1 MVHQVKASPFF
12 SGSIA
17 HTLGRLLLWSERPTR
32 GLARVEFYSEFARQI
47 VMQKLTK
54 ELQRQGIKVREIRL
68 PLWGSPAQVL
78 NFLLDELVKAESG
91 VVSIVGFETAF
102 NPEHLQP
109 ALGVLNFNREHF
121 AQFHGRQIWWLSQD
135 FLNRVINFM
144 PDLNSWFTLRL
155 SLTELTEKSQKS
167 SENLVLVGD
176 LNAIANG
183 RSKRSKQ
190 WQNLPNSGIAQFVG
204 REEYLIEIEHILATD
219 HRVVLQGMGGCGKSE
234 LALQYAW
241 RQWHNQHYGGGICWL
256 NAFEGDLGL
265 QILNFVYAR
274 LGLVTPTDGVLTER
288 VALCWQNWPAG
299 QVLIIIDD
307 LRDYGII
314 EPYLPPLQ
322 ETRFK
327 VIITTRFNYLRHTI
341 KTINLEILAPE
352 SAINLLSSYVT
363 DDRINQQLE
372 PAKSLCQDL
381 GYLPLALELVARLLR
396 HQKNLTIQE
405 VREQLKEQGLA
416 DQSLQ
421 KNSTFDAEITAQNG
435 VKEAFDLSWEIL
447 DSHAQNLAMYLSL
460 FALAPFSKSLIDAL
474 LSEQDPENLEAWLTG
489 GLMNLSLVND
499 LGDDW
504 YELHPLI
511 RVYLREKLEASPLK
525 EEAKRAYGRVMVGI
539 AKTIDQTLTLADI
552 ANLEPYIDHLKV
564 AAEEFNQWLDNDG
577 LIFPF
582 VALGRFYRGKGLYQQ
597 AVFYL
602 ERCLTFS
609 EKRLGQD
616 HPDVATILNNL
627 AELYQEQGKYEEAE
641 LLYRQLLTIDEKNYG
656 ENHLDF
662 AISLNNLATLY
673 KIQKKYDEAESLFLR
688 SISIF
693 EHQLKENLTY
703 IAVSLNNLAEL
714 YEGQGKYEKAEP
726 LYPRSLSIRESQLGE
741 NHPDVAESLN
751 NLAVL
756 YQFQGKYAEAEPLFL
771 RSLSIREKQ
780 LGENHPDVAQS
791 LNNLALLYESQ
802 GKYEEAE
809 PLYLRSLAIDEKVY
823 GEDHPEIATDLNN
836 LAALYGSQGK
846 YAEAEP
852 LYLRS
857 LAIREKQLGENHP
870 TIATSLNN
878 LAELYRVQGKYE
890 EMEPL
895 RLRCLEIE
903 RKTLGENHPQFAS
916 SLNNLA
922 LLYKSQGKYEE
933 AEPLYLRSLAIWEK
947 QLGENHPD
955 AATSLNNLA
964 GLYDSQGKY
973 AEAEPLYQR
982 SLAIREK
989 QLGENHPDVA
999 NSLNNLAGLYQSQG
1013 KYEEAEPL
1021 YQKAIAIFSEKLG
1034 ENHPNTQAGIMNYYQ
1049 MLAKLPDD
1057 ELNQRF
1063 PREVVEMLQI
1073 LRQAL

>member
-1 MVHQVKASPFF
+1 
-12 SGSIA
+12 
-17 HTLGRLLLWSERPTR
+17 
-32 GLARVEFYSEFARQI
+32 
-47 VMQKLTK
+47 
-54 ELQRQGIKVREIRL
+54 
-68 PLWGSPAQVL
+68 
-78 NFLLDELVKAESG
+78 
-91 VVSIVGFETAF
+91 
-102 NPEHLQP
+102 
-109 ALGVLNFNREHF
+109 
-121 AQFHGRQIWWLSQD
+121 
-135 FLNRVINFM
+135 
-144 PDLNSWFTLRL
+144 
-155 SLTELTEKSQKS
+155 
-167 SENLVLVGD
+167 
-176 LNAIANG
+176 
-183 RSKRSKQ
+183 
-190 WQNLPNSGIAQFVG
+190 
-204 REEYLIEIEHILATD
+204 
-219 HRVVLQGMGGCGKSE
+219 MGGCGKSE

-421 KNSTFDAEITAQNG
+421 KNSTFDAEMTAQNG

-460 FALAPFSKSLIDAL
+460 FALSPFSKSLIDAL

-489 GLMNLSLVND
+489 DLMNLSLVND

-511 RVYLREKLEASPLK
+511 QVYLREKLEASPLK
-525 EEAKRAYGRVMVGI
+525 EEAKRAYGRVIVGI

-552 ANLEPYIDHLKV
+552 ANLELYIDHLKV

-582 VALGRFYRGKGLYQQ
+582 VALGRFYRGKRLYQQ

-726 LYPRSLSIRESQLGE
+726 LYR
-741 NHPDVAESLN
+741 
-751 NLAVL
+751 
-756 YQFQGKYAEAEPLFL
+756 
-771 RSLSIREKQ
+771 
-780 LGENHPDVAQS
+780 
-791 LNNLALLYESQ
+791 
-802 GKYEEAE
+802 
-809 PLYLRSLAIDEKVY
+809 
-823 GEDHPEIATDLNN
+823 
-836 LAALYGSQGK
+836 
-846 YAEAEP
+846 
-852 LYLRS
+852 RS

-870 TIATSLNN
+870 YVATALNN
-878 LAELYRVQGKYE
+878 LAG
-890 EMEPL
+890 
-895 RLRCLEIE
+895 
-903 RKTLGENHPQFAS
+903 
-916 SLNNLA
+916 
-922 LLYKSQGKYEE
+922 LYKSQRKYEE
-933 AEPLYLRSLAIWEK
+933 AEPLYLRSL
-947 QLGENHPD
+947 
-955 AATSLNNLA
+955 S
-964 GLYDSQGKY
+964 
-973 AEAEPLYQR
+973 
-982 SLAIREK
+982 IRES

-999 NSLNNLAGLYQSQG
+999 NSLNNLAGLYDSQGKYEEVEPLYLRSLAIMEKQFREDHPSIATSLNNLAALYESQGKYAEAEPLFRRSLAIWEKQLGEDHPSVATGFNNLAGLYDSQG

-1021 YQKAIAIFSEKLG
+1021 YRRSLAIWEKQLGENHHLVASGLNNLAALYRSQGKCEEAEPLFRRSLAIREKQLG
-1034 ENHPNTQAGIMNYYQ
+1034 ENHPDVAQSLFNLAALYHNTQRPAEALEAI
-1049 MLAKLPDD
+1049 
-1057 ELNQRF
+1057 QRAIQIYTQTLGTNHPTTQNAF
-1063 PREVVEMLQI
+1063 GWLQLI
-1073 LRQAL
+1073 RKAL